1 MNPTAETA
9 RVDTAPVRGSLARAA
24 ELQSAVQPAIALG
37 GRSPALPVLPALR
50 ELLPDGLR
58 RGSTVSVSGSM
69 SLLLALLAAA
79 SADGA
84 WCVLVDLPF
93 GGGVAG
99 LSAEAAADFGIEL
112 ARLPLV
118 PCAGKSWTT
127 VVGALLD
134 AFDVVAARPP
144 ARLPDGDLRRL
155 GARARSR
162 QSVLVPVL
170 ASGARWPT
178 ADLRLVAE
186 PGDWVGIGQGYGR
199 LSRRQVRVV
208 ADGRGQSARARST
221 TLWLPD
227 TRGGVTREE
236 AASIAPVVDLAGA
249 RRNG

>member
-1 MNPTAETA
+1 M
-9 RVDTAPVRGSLARAA
+9 VDTTARGSLARAV
-24 ELQSAVQPAIALG
+24 ELQSAVQPAAVVVAK
-37 GRSPALPVLPALR
+37 SPALPVLPALG

-93 GGGVAG
+93 GGGSSGSGRAQ
-99 LSAEAAADFGIEL
+99 LSAEAAQDFGIDL
-112 ARLPLV
+112 TRLPLV
-118 PCAGKSWTT
+118 PSAGKSWTT

-155 GARARSR
+155 AARARSR

-170 ASGARWPT
+170 AVGARWPT
-178 ADLRLVAE
+178 ADLRLTAE
-186 PGDWVGIGQGYGR
+186 PGGWVGIGEGYGR

-208 ADGRGQSARARST
+208 VDGRGQSARSRST
-221 TLWLPD
+221 TMWLPD
-227 TRGGVTREE
+227 SRGGV
-236 AASIAPVVDLAGA
+236 ASDVEPIAPVVELSEV
-249 RRNG
+249 RRGG